1 VAPRSYSSAATPD
14 DAVSTE
20 GIDFTLDGVRFVCH
34 GRISAF
40 DLSEFAGPAAD
51 ADNDLDPA
59 LVRILAD
66 LMRMVCGEQTY
77 REITRHRRAHH
88 TPDEVIQQ
96 ILMDVV
102 EAAASRPSTRPSPSP
117 GGRRHRAPALAGSPS
132 PAGPAPAPGQ
142 DQNQD
147 QDPEWETWS
156 PPPSRPA
163 PASPARLGAGALALL
178 AEQGDIT
185 FAEPPPTGA
194 PAAVRAAPPGQ
205 VRVRRL
211 SLAHPERPVQ
221 VTYQDQG
228 ETG

>member
-14 DAVSTE
+14 DAVSTD

-102 EAAASRPSTRPSPSP
+102 EAAASRPSARPSPSP
-117 GGRRHRAPALAGSPS
+117 GGRRQPASAPAGLPS
-132 PAGPAPAPGQ
+132 PAGPAPDPGPPP
-142 DQNQD
+142 DQQ
-147 QDPEWETWS
+147 QWEAWS
-156 PPPSRPA
+156 PP
-163 PASPARLGAGALALL
+163 ASPPPPPEPARIGARALALL
-178 AEQGDIT
+178 AQQGDIT
-185 FAEPPPTGA
+185 FADPPPAGA
-194 PAAVRAAPPGQ
+194 PAPPRAAPPGQ

-211 SLAHPERPVQ
+211 SLAQPQRPVQ
-221 VTYQDQG
+221 ITYEGRD